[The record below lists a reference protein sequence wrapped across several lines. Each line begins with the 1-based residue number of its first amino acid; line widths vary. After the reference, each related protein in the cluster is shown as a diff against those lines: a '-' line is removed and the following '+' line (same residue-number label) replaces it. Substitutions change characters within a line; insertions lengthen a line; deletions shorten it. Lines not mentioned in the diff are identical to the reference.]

1 MVVSTQ
7 KLSDKE
13 FISKYFDFKTVEKS
27 YMHYN
32 QLLEMYK
39 NLHDIPVTQLALL
52 SRYNTDKLIEVLRQ
66 YQEKINSN
74 EILSSPVLE
83 TFKVESSKIYN
94 DHLVL
99 GADGQPQRDSNG
111 MPKIKNP
118 ESYTMQL
125 DNLKKKL
132 STEEQSVDD
141 LIQRSNEEFGK
152 ISQEVIPT
160 ELATLDISKL
170 LERNDITAEML
181 VFLTQMENF
190 I

>member
-1 MVVSTQ
+1 MVISTQ

-13 FISKYFDFKTVEKS
+13 FISKYFNFKIIEKS

-99 GADGQPQRDSNG
+99 GADGQPQRDANG

-132 STEEQSVDD
+132 STEEQSIDD
-141 LIQRSNEEFGK
+141 LIQLSNEEFGK

-160 ELATLDISKL
+160 ELATLDISIL